1 MRHLHLPIIESARR
15 AFREAIC
22 PICAQR
28 PHGSEALPP
37 TVARS
42 CEPNCPLFLHLA
54 KLKVVAEEPAAH
66 WPPDYETAIRG
77 EICNTCLLRETSGD
91 FCAERLTCTCPL
103 TRFAGQAIAILEGL
117 TYAERAAKERSEK
130 HERELK
136 AAKPLKEVV

>member
-1 MRHLHLPIIESARR
+1 MRHLPILESARR

-28 PHGSEALPP
+28 PHGSEALAP

-42 CEPNCPLFLHLA
+42 CEPTCALFLYLD
-54 KLKVVAEEPAAH
+54 KLKVIAEQPAAH

-77 EICNTCLLRETSGD
+77 EVCNHCLLRPSSGD
-91 FCAERLTCTCPL
+91 YCAERFNCTCPL

-117 TYAERAAKERSEK
+117 TYAERTAKERREQ
-130 HERELK
+130 HERELLESP
-136 AAKPLKEVV
+136 KPLKAAV